1 MSKSLHELRLEL
13 RLDCYNRIR
22 DLIKTEKERLDN
34 SSEEI
39 PWAMT
44 DNFSPLKAVPVDYV
58 NNSLLHVEREI
69 AEILR
74 DTFPID
80 N

>member
-1 MSKSLHELRLEL
+1 MSKSIHELRLEL

-22 DLIKTEKERLDN
+22 DLIKKERERLDN
-34 SSEEI
+34 FSEEI
-39 PWAMT
+39 PWAT
-44 DNFSPLKAVPVDYV
+44 TNEFSPLKAVPTRCI
-58 NNSLLHVEREI
+58 NESLLCIERGI
-69 AEILR
+69 AEVLR

>member
-1 MSKSLHELRLEL
+1 MSKSLHEL

-22 DLIKTEKERLDN
+22 DLIKTERERLDN
-34 SSEEI
+34 FSEEI
-39 PWAMT
+39 PWAT
-44 DNFSPLKAVPVDYV
+44 TNEFSPLRAVPTCYT
-58 NNSLLHVEREI
+58 NESLLCIEREI

-74 DTFPID
+74 DTFPVD

>member
-1 MSKSLHELRLEL
+1 MSKSLHELRL
-13 RLDCYNRIR
+13 DCYNRIL
-22 DLIKTEKERLDN
+22 DLIDRERERLDGC
-34 SSEEI
+34 SETI

-44 DNFSPLKAVPVDYV
+44 NDFSPVKAVHVDNV
-58 NNSLLHVEREI
+58 RSSLIHLQRQI
-69 AEILR
+69 AEVLR

>member
-1 MSKSLHELRLEL
+1 MSKSLHEL

-22 DLIKTEKERLDN
+22 DLIKKERERLDN
-34 SSEEI
+34 FSEEI
-39 PWAMT
+39 PWAVT
-44 DNFSPLKAVPVDYV
+44 NSFSPLKAVPTDCV
-58 NNSLLHVEREI
+58 NNSLLLVEREI